1 VGLLGKLKF
10 WKRDKDFAATDPFS
24 AGKDPFGGGKDPFGG
39 LGTMPGSSPPGDFG
53 APAMNDSFPPSG
65 FPQQPSFNQGSFAP
79 GPSFS
84 PQPVFAPSR
93 ESGTDMQ
100 VISAKLDAIRA
111 TLDSINQRVA
121 NLERVA
127 YGEQEQQKGRY
138 QW

>member
-1 VGLLGKLKF
+1 
-10 WKRDKDFAATDPFS
+10 
-24 AGKDPFGGGKDPFGG
+24 
-39 LGTMPGSSPPGDFG
+39 
-53 APAMNDSFPPSG
+53 
-65 FPQQPSFNQGSFAP
+65 
-79 GPSFS
+79 
-84 PQPVFAPSR
+84 
-93 ESGTDMQ
+93 MQ